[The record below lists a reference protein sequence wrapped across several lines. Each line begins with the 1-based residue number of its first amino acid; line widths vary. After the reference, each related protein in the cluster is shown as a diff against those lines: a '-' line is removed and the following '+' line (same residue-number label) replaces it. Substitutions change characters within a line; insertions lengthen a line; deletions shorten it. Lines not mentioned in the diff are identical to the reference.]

1 MTGSIL
7 ESWRRLVRADPGAPA
22 LIDASAGKT
31 WSRGELDRLSAEWAA
46 AAKQPLAGRLVL
58 FAEPNGAAWLQ
69 VILGLFRMG
78 AVAAP
83 LDAGEPLS
91 WQLATAK
98 KIGASFLW
106 SMGRFFPIDGRRRPF
121 RDGRKLVKL
130 TSGSTGEPRAV
141 PFTDCQMLA
150 DGRQICAT
158 MGIRPEDINLG
169 LVPFGHSYGLGNL
182 VIPLLTQGTA
192 IASLSSPLP
201 HVLEAA
207 VERWR
212 ITILPGTP
220 AVLRAMV
227 ETAVAPAKIRS
238 LRTVISAGSPLPS
251 ELAQS
256 FRARFGLVI
265 HNFYGSSETG
275 GIAYDRTGD
284 ATLDGSGVGTP
295 LKGVRLSFGRGR
307 RFTVASRAVFTLG
320 NRRKVGEEGVHC
332 PSDFARIG
340 KGGVLRLLGRAGRMV
355 KVGGRRLDP
364 AEVERVIKE
373 LAGVRDALVTQ
384 HPKRTDVLAAAVA
397 GQASAEAV
405 RESLALRLASWKVP
419 RKLIVLPAFPLTAR
433 GKPDTRRLRE
443 LLAR

>member
-1 MTGSIL
+1 
-7 ESWRRLVRADPGAPA
+7 
-22 LIDASAGKT
+22 
-31 WSRGELDRLSAEWAA
+31 
-46 AAKQPLAGRLVL
+46 
-58 FAEPNGAAWLQ
+58 
-69 VILGLFRMG
+69 
-78 AVAAP
+78 
-83 LDAGEPLS
+83 
-91 WQLATAK
+91 
-98 KIGASFLW
+98 
-106 SMGRFFPIDGRRRPF
+106 
-121 RDGRKLVKL
+121 
-130 TSGSTGEPRAV
+130 
-141 PFTDCQMLA
+141 
-150 DGRQICAT
+150 
-158 MGIRPEDINLG
+158 
-169 LVPFGHSYGLGNL
+169 
-182 VIPLLTQGTA
+182 
-192 IASLSSPLP
+192 
-201 HVLEAA
+201 
-207 VERWR
+207 
-212 ITILPGTP
+212 
-220 AVLRAMV
+220 MV